1 MIWVENHNSAA
12 GALQLV
18 KELIRRKLQFA
29 VRHNADGTYEITYH
43 ED

>member
-1 MIWVENHNSAA
+1 MIRVENHDSATTA
-12 GALQLV
+12 MQLV

-29 VRHNADGTYEITYH
+29 VRHNASGVYEITYH

>member
-1 MIWVENHNSAA
+1 MIRVENHNSATD
-12 GALQLV
+12 ALRLV

-29 VRHNADGTYEITYH
+29 VRHDASGTYEIAYH

>member
-1 MIWVENHNSAA
+1 MIRVENHNSAST
-12 GALQLV
+12 ALRLV
-18 KELIRRKLQFA
+18 RELVRRKLQFA

>member
-1 MIWVENHNSAA
+1 M
-12 GALQLV
+12 QLV

-29 VRHNADGTYEITYH
+29 VRHNASGAYEITYH

>member
-1 MIWVENHNSAA
+1 MIRVENAA
-12 GALQLV
+12 RATDALRLV

>member
-1 MIWVENHNSAA
+1 MIRVENHNSATT
-12 GALQLV
+12 ALRLV

-29 VRHNADGTYEITYH
+29 VRHNPDGAYEITYH

>member
-1 MIWVENHNSAA
+1 MIRVENHDSATA
-12 GALQLV
+12 ALRLV

-29 VRHNADGTYEITYH
+29 VRHNTSGTYEITYH